1 MTDLSEEM
9 LIALVDGELD
19 EVARRRVERAI
30 ADDPALAR
38 RLAMHRRLRDR
49 LADHYAPVAAESTPD
64 RFAALLGAAAVV
76 TPLPK
81 PAPRRWS
88 RWATGGAIAASL
100 LIGLAVGH
108 RLPTPGGPVAL
119 DDGAMVAQGDLA
131 RALDAQLAS
140 APDADA
146 IVRIGLSFQRQGGG
160 WCRSFG
166 GATMAGV
173 ACREGGQWRLEQLVP
188 GVPSTAAYRQ
198 AASGDP
204 RVADTVDR
212 LIAGQAADAT
222 AERAARDAGWR
233 R

>member
-1 MTDLSEEM
+1 MTDLSEKM

-19 EVARRRVERAI
+19 EVTRRRVEHAI
-30 ADDPALAR
+30 AEDPALAR

-49 LADHYAPVAAESTPD
+49 LAGHYAPVADEAVSD
-64 RFAALLGAAAVV
+64 RFTRLLDDATTVRPLHRPAA
-76 TPLPK
+76 
-81 PAPRRWS
+81 RR
-88 RWATGGAIAASL
+88 RTHWATGGAIAASL
-100 LIGLAVGH
+100 LIGLAIGH
-108 RLPTPGGPVAL
+108 RLPLAHGPVDL
-119 DDGAMVAQGDLA
+119 RDGAMVAQGDLA
-131 RALDAQLAS
+131 RALDTQLAS

-146 IVRIGLSFQRQGGG
+146 IVRIGVSFRRREGG

-173 ACREGGQWRLEQLVP
+173 ACRDGGQWRLQQLVP
-188 GVPSTAAYRQ
+188 GIPSSTAYRQ

-204 RVADTVDR
+204 RIADTVDR
-212 LIAGQAADAT
+212 LIVGGAADAT